1 MRDSGTGSINELDG
15 LRVLVVEDEAV
26 VAFDL
31 ELILKDFGCTVLDL
45 VSSNAA
51 ALEVLAQMRPD
62 IVVLDVRLGDG
73 SAEPVAKALSDAGI
87 PFIVATGYDGD
98 QIAEPLLR
106 AAPAEAL
113 SYGRAQGDAG
123 PGRRIAKRVADK
135 VPLMPILRPLIV

>member
-106 AAPAEAL
+106 AAPRLPKPYRMDEL
-113 SYGRAQGDAG
+113 RVMLAQVAG
-123 PGRRIAKRVADK
+123 SPSGWPTRC
-135 VPLMPILRPLIV
+135 P

>member
-15 LRVLVVEDEAV
+15 LLVLVVEDEAV

-106 AAPAEAL
+106 AAPRLPKPYRMDEL
-113 SYGRAQGDAG
+113 RVMLTQVAG
-123 PGRRIAKRVADK
+123 SPSGWPTRC
-135 VPLMPILRPLIV
+135 P